1 MEPKDTPQHSTS
13 TLSLRALLSAALIL
27 LLSLALSGTFEY
39 LRSKDH
45 ATQQASELSLM
56 FGRSSAILIQP
67 LVLADDRISLNYL
80 FNELASQPLINGLRL
95 TAPDQTL
102 IALAGQPQGRGHT
115 LELAQGNEIIGHL
128 TLWSNAQPFAA
139 SLQRQLQEI
148 ALLLAASLGITALLI
163 AFSLK
168 QRARLDA
175 PEAPSF
181 GEVARQV
188 VSRDSRDSI
197 PEFDFSQPAGPVEQA
212 TTAPAPAKRAPASA
226 EEAHPK
232 SAALTATSPEPAV
245 QDSDRIP
252 EPLMAARASSPE
264 PAVAAKPDEQ
274 SQPVQRAE
282 AQPKELP
289 EERAQTAQLEPAQV
303 PERELEQPSLQ
314 TTVERD
320 AMPAQEPPKRQPE
333 IPPASENLAEP
344 HFQAPDADS
353 IPDSDVIPD
362 SDAIPEFLPPGPE
375 PQPKPEPK
383 SVQAHP
389 PAQETKPA
397 QERPERREP
406 SFDTDDLVSLLRPE
420 QAETRMPRF
429 TPKPSNY
436 YEEDDS
442 DEAMVPDME
451 LTETDNAA
459 GSEPEEAREER
470 DNPLRLGD
478 EEQLGLYTFEQE
490 LEMLLTPENAGY
502 LFLIDTRSAHSENLD
517 GPERDALLK
526 NYRTLA
532 NSVARIYS
540 GSLEALKDGNL
551 RILFTQ
557 SDDKDSHGVNA
568 ICCAMLFTY
577 LYQQYNQQQIR
588 AFQPVMNLH
597 MSLVRGALDKVE
609 RMQEEAHFLSR
620 TTQSNALISHTALT
634 EAPLLKDSLLSQAD
648 IRREDED
655 KVLLL
660 AVNASY
666 QNLLEKQ
673 ARHLL
678 SKLAE
683 RQKADPA

>member
-45 ATQQASELSLM
+45 AAQQASELSLM

-67 LVLADDRISLNYL
+67 LVLSDDRISLNYL

-139 SLQRQLQEI
+139 SLQQQLQEI
-148 ALLLAASLGITALLI
+148 ALLLAGSLGITALLV

-197 PEFDFSQPAGPVEQA
+197 PDFDFSQPAEPDEQPKAARTQAKESPPPVQQA
-212 TTAPAPAKRAPASA
+212 VS
-226 EEAHPK
+226 E
-232 SAALTATSPEPAV
+232 
-245 QDSDRIP
+245 SDQIP
-252 EPLMAARASSPE
+252 EPLIATQAAPPEASAE
-264 PAVAAKPDEQ
+264 PVVHAKPAGE
-274 SQPVQRAE
+274 
-282 AQPKELP
+282 
-289 EERAQTAQLEPAQV
+289 
-303 PERELEQPSLQ
+303 PERSEVRQQTQPQASTDAVKKPSQ
-314 TTVERD
+314 QATVE
-320 AMPAQEPPKRQPE
+320 QEDVIPE
-333 IPPASENLAEP
+333 APGKPNTDTVPASESVTVA
-344 HFQAPDADS
+344 HIKAFDAL
-353 IPDSDVIPD
+353 PD
-362 SDAIPEFLPPGPE
+362 SDAIPAFLPLEAEPKQAPE
-375 PQPKPEPK
+375 PERAPESKPE
-383 SVQAHP
+383 
-389 PAQETKPA
+389 QEFS
-397 QERPERREP
+397 ERREP
-406 SFDTDDLVSLLRPE
+406 SFDTDDLVSLLKPE

-436 YEEDDS
+436 FEEDNS

-451 LTETDNAA
+451 LTETDTALE
-459 GSEPEEAREER
+459 SESDQEREER
-470 DNPLRLGD
+470 DNPLRLSS

-577 LYQQYNQQQIR
+577 LYQQYNQRQIR

>member
-1 MEPKDTPQHSTS
+1 MEPKDIPQQSTS

-39 LRSKDH
+39 LRSRDH
-45 ATQQASELSLM
+45 AAQQASELSLM

-80 FNELASQPLINGLRL
+80 FNELAGQPMINGLRL

-115 LELAQGNEIIGHL
+115 LELAQGDEVIGQL

-139 SLQRQLQEI
+139 SLHQQLYEI
-148 ALLLAASLGITALLI
+148 ALLLAGSLGITAILI
-163 AFSLK
+163 GFSLK
-168 QRARLDA
+168 QRTRLDA

-188 VSRDSRDSI
+188 VNRDSI
-197 PEFDFSQPAGPVEQA
+197 PEFDFNQPPEQA
-212 TTAPAPAKRAPASA
+212 SSPAPDKSPSGKTETKAEDKPAPAKTAPAPKPASDDIPA
-226 EEAHPK
+226 LDIAPRTTAPEPPTVPESRVAEAPEKPLAEAPRTAETPARPAEADFKTEPSLSSTSDSAVHFEPEEEAKAEPG
-232 SAALTATSPEPAV
+232 ATPEPAP
-245 QDSDRIP
+245 SP
-252 EPLMAARASSPE
+252 AATS
-264 PAVAAKPDEQ
+264 
-274 SQPVQRAE
+274 
-282 AQPKELP
+282 
-289 EERAQTAQLEPAQV
+289 
-303 PERELEQPSLQ
+303 
-314 TTVERD
+314 
-320 AMPAQEPPKRQPE
+320 
-333 IPPASENLAEP
+333 
-344 HFQAPDADS
+344 
-353 IPDSDVIPD
+353 
-362 SDAIPEFLPPGPE
+362 G
-375 PQPKPEPK
+375 
-383 SVQAHP
+383 
-389 PAQETKPA
+389 
-397 QERPERREP
+397 RREP
-406 SFDTDDLVSLLRPE
+406 SFDTDDLVSLLKPE
-420 QAETRMPRF
+420 QAAERMPRF
-429 TPKPSNY
+429 TPKPVGHV
-436 YEEDDS
+436 EDDDS

-451 LTETDNAA
+451 LTELDSSPRETLD
-459 GSEPEEAREER
+459 EPQDDS
-470 DNPLRLGD
+470 DNPLRLSD

-490 LEMLLTPENAGY
+490 LEMLLTPEEAGY

-517 GPERDALLK
+517 GPEREALLK

-540 GSLEALKDGNL
+540 GRLEALKDGNL

-577 LYQQYNQQQIR
+577 LYQHYNQQQIR

-634 EAPLLKDSLLSQAD
+634 EAPLLKESLLSQAD

-660 AVNASY
+660 AVNESY

-678 SKLAE
+678 TKLAE
-683 RQKADPA
+683 RSKAGN

>member
-1 MEPKDTPQHSTS
+1 MEPKDIPQQSTS

-39 LRSKDH
+39 LRSRDH
-45 ATQQASELSLM
+45 AAQQASELSLM

-80 FNELASQPLINGLRL
+80 FNELAGQPMINGLRL

-115 LELAQGNEIIGHL
+115 LELAQGDEVIGQL

-139 SLQRQLQEI
+139 SLHQQLYEI
-148 ALLLAASLGITALLI
+148 ALLLAGSLGITAILI
-163 AFSLK
+163 GFSLK
-168 QRARLDA
+168 QRTRLDA

-188 VSRDSRDSI
+188 VNRDSI
-197 PEFDFSQPAGPVEQA
+197 PEFDFSQPPEQASSPASDKSPVENTEVKA
-212 TTAPAPAKRAPASA
+212 EDKPAPVKPAPAPKPASDDIPALDIPPRTTAPEPAAVSESRVAEAPDKPLTEAPRTAETPARPAEAEFETEHALSSTSDSA
-226 EEAHPK
+226 VHFEPEEETKADPEPEPTPEPVP
-232 SAALTATSPEPAV
+232 SPAATS
-245 QDSDRIP
+245 
-252 EPLMAARASSPE
+252 
-264 PAVAAKPDEQ
+264 
-274 SQPVQRAE
+274 
-282 AQPKELP
+282 
-289 EERAQTAQLEPAQV
+289 
-303 PERELEQPSLQ
+303 
-314 TTVERD
+314 
-320 AMPAQEPPKRQPE
+320 
-333 IPPASENLAEP
+333 
-344 HFQAPDADS
+344 
-353 IPDSDVIPD
+353 
-362 SDAIPEFLPPGPE
+362 G
-375 PQPKPEPK
+375 
-383 SVQAHP
+383 
-389 PAQETKPA
+389 
-397 QERPERREP
+397 RREP
-406 SFDTDDLVSLLRPE
+406 SFDTDDLVSLLKPE
-420 QAETRMPRF
+420 QAAERMPRF
-429 TPKPSNY
+429 TPKPVGHV
-436 YEEDDS
+436 EDDDS

-451 LTETDNAA
+451 LTELDSSTRETLD
-459 GSEPEEAREER
+459 EPQDDS
-470 DNPLRLGD
+470 DNPLRLSD

-490 LEMLLTPENAGY
+490 LEMLLTPEEAGY

-517 GPERDALLK
+517 GPEREALLK

-540 GSLEALKDGNL
+540 GRMEALKDGNL

-577 LYQQYNQQQIR
+577 LYQHYNQQQIR

-634 EAPLLKDSLLSQAD
+634 EAPLLKESLLSQAD

-660 AVNASY
+660 AVNESY

-678 SKLAE
+678 TKLAE
-683 RQKADPA
+683 RSKAGN

>member
-1 MEPKDTPQHSTS
+1 MEPKDIPQQSTS

-39 LRSKDH
+39 LRSRDH
-45 ATQQASELSLM
+45 AAQQASELSLM

-80 FNELASQPLINGLRL
+80 FNELAGQPMINGLRL

-115 LELAQGNEIIGHL
+115 LELAQGDEVIGQL

-139 SLQRQLQEI
+139 SLHQQLYEI
-148 ALLLAASLGITALLI
+148 ALLLAGSLGITAILI
-163 AFSLK
+163 GFSLK
-168 QRARLDA
+168 QRTRLDA

-188 VSRDSRDSI
+188 VNRDSI
-197 PEFDFSQPAGPVEQA
+197 PEFDFSQPPEQA
-212 TTAPAPAKRAPASA
+212 SSPAPDKSPAEKTEVKAEDKPAPVKPAPAPKPASDDIPALDLPPRTTAPEPPIVPESRVAEAPEKPLTEAPRTAETPARPAEAEFETEPSLSSTSDSA
-226 EEAHPK
+226 VHFEPEEEAKTEPE
-232 SAALTATSPEPAV
+232 PEPA
-245 QDSDRIP
+245 
-252 EPLMAARASSPE
+252 
-264 PAVAAKPDEQ
+264 
-274 SQPVQRAE
+274 
-282 AQPKELP
+282 
-289 EERAQTAQLEPAQV
+289 LEPV
-303 PERELEQPSLQ
+303 PS
-314 TTVERD
+314 
-320 AMPAQEPPKRQPE
+320 
-333 IPPASENLAEP
+333 
-344 HFQAPDADS
+344 QAATS
-353 IPDSDVIPD
+353 
-362 SDAIPEFLPPGPE
+362 G
-375 PQPKPEPK
+375 
-383 SVQAHP
+383 
-389 PAQETKPA
+389 
-397 QERPERREP
+397 RREP
-406 SFDTDDLVSLLRPE
+406 SFDTDDLVSLLKPE
-420 QAETRMPRF
+420 QAAERMPRF
-429 TPKPSNY
+429 TPKPVGHV
-436 YEEDDS
+436 EDDDS

-451 LTETDNAA
+451 LTELD
-459 GSEPEEAREER
+459 SSPRETLDESQDDS
-470 DNPLRLGD
+470 DNPLRLSD

-490 LEMLLTPENAGY
+490 LEMLLTPEEAGY

-517 GPERDALLK
+517 GPEREALLK

-540 GSLEALKDGNL
+540 GRLEALKDGNL

-577 LYQQYNQQQIR
+577 LYQHYNQQQIR

-634 EAPLLKDSLLSQAD
+634 EAPLLKESLLSQAD

-660 AVNASY
+660 AVNESY

-678 SKLAE
+678 TKLAE
-683 RQKADPA
+683 RSKAGN